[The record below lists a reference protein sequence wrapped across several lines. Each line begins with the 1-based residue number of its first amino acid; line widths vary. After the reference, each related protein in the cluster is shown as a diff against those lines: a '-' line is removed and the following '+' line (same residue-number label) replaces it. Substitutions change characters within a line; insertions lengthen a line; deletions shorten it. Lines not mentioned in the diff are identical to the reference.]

1 VNLPFFQQLV
11 ALVVVPEL
19 ETSMFLSP
27 LGAVLVT
34 EFAGLTLLGPDSQP
48 LALIPT
54 TLN

>member
-1 VNLPFFQQLV
+1 MNPPPFQQLV
-11 ALVVVPEL
+11 ALKVVPEV

-34 EFAGLTLLGPDSQP
+34 EFAGLALVGPDSQP
-48 LALIPT
+48 LALFAT